1 MKMKTKKHGWYFLS
15 GMLALVSF
23 CFMGCKDED
32 GVAETSFDP
41 SKPVV
46 ISDFIPK
53 EGGWGSRLLL
63 YGDNFGNDPTRIKVT
78 IGGKTA
84 NVISVM
90 NQNLY
95 CFVPRGA
102 DTGEIEVTILDE
114 NGEELAYGDIE
125 KKFDYKK
132 KMLVSTLVGETNPDI
147 LDESKNFEIID
158 GPWGSCG
165 GLEKMEWM
173 VFDPNNKD
181 RLYVCGGTKTHR
193 VVDFAE
199 ETLGSIKFTGEAS
212 GDTNILSFT
221 NDGQLIVVRNRTN
234 DNQNGLFFYSPE
246 SNFQTLVKTLPA
258 RGCRAAIPHPIN
270 GEIYTSRYDKGW
282 IGRYDPA
289 TGEYKMDKIQMP
301 YGSLDL
307 YVAIHPKGYYM
318 YIMMRNKHVI
328 YRADYDFD
336 DKTFTTP
343 YLVCGK
349 YEDKGFKDGVGG
361 NVRMNEPQ
369 QGCFVKNKEYAGQ
382 KDEYDFYFVDKQN
395 HCVRTLTPT
404 GRVKIYA
411 GRPNG
416 DGKKGFN
423 DGDLRREARFNYP
436 ASIVWD
442 EKREC
447 LLVGD
452 SNNHRIRKI
461 AMED

>member
-1 MKMKTKKHGWYFLS
+1 MGI
-15 GMLALVSF
+15 SF
-23 CFMGCKDED
+23 
-32 GVAETSFDP
+32 
-41 SKPVV
+41 
-46 ISDFIPK
+46 III
-53 EGGWGSRLLL
+53 WN
-63 YGDNFGNDPTRIKVT
+63 NFGDDPTKVKVT
-78 IGGKTA
+78 IGGKEA
-84 NVISVM
+84 KVITVT
-90 NQNLY
+90 NDNLY

-102 DTGEIEVTILDE
+102 DAGNIEVTVLDGR
-114 NGEELAYGDIE
+114 GEELAYGEIDE
-125 KKFDYKK
+125 KFVYKK
-132 KMLVSTLVGETNPDI
+132 KMLVSTLVGETDPEI
-147 LDESKNFEIID
+147 LDENKNFEIID
-158 GPWGSCG
+158 GPWGNCG
-165 GLEKMEWM
+165 GLEKMEWL

-181 RLYVCGGTKTHR
+181 RLYVCGGAKTHR
-193 VVDFAE
+193 IVDFAE

-212 GDTNILSFT
+212 AATNILSFT
-221 NDGQLIVVRNRTN
+221 NDGQLIVVCNIAQ
-234 DNQNGLFFYSPE
+234 DNKNGLFFFSPE
-246 SNFQTLVKTLPA
+246 SNFQTQVKALPA

-282 IGRYDPA
+282 IGRYDPV
-289 TGEYKMDKIQMP
+289 TGDYKMDEIQMP

-307 YVAIHPKGYYM
+307 FVAIHPKGYYM
-318 YIMMRNKHVI
+318 YIMVRNKHVI

-336 DKTFTTP
+336 EKTFTTP

-349 YEDKGFKDGVGG
+349 YDDKGITDGVGG

-369 QGCFVKNKEYAGQ
+369 QGCFVKNEEYTGQ

-416 DGKKGFN
+416 DGTKGFN
-423 DGDLRREARFNYP
+423 DGDLRKEARFNYP